1 MTAPTVYFLQAGPA
15 GPIKIGATKYTE
27 RRLLALAHNLPQ
39 AARCLGVIPDAAKL
53 EAKLHRQF
61 KGCQIKGEWFAPT
74 DDLLSFIE
82 AQAQPFD
89 IDLTPRPKGGGRRKG
104 AGRPREDENRMPKA
118 EAAPIW
124 HDVRIKTNDEALEQ
138 MWGWSPSAAH
148 RYLGPSGRP
157 KAGRPKKPP
166 QKPKSKRR

>member
-1 MTAPTVYFLQAGPA
+1 MVDDLRRTIASLRKGDELSVGDLSDLA
-15 GPIKIGATKYTE
+15 IKVVDV
-27 RRLLALAHNLPQ
+27 LALLELIHGQGAYVVDAKGRRSDKDLVGMLSASMPKLRKGTTRRQ
-39 AARCLGVIPDAAKL
+39 AKANA
-53 EAKLHRQF
+53 
-61 KGCQIKGEWFAPT
+61 
-74 DDLLSFIE
+74 
-82 AQAQPFD
+82 
-89 IDLTPRPKGGGRRKG
+89 RKG